1 MLHQFSQPSQNAF
14 ILKIQ
19 DFKSGSIKLI
29 LMNPSVF
36 LIWSANRPFFGKFY
50 TFSQVKPL
58 TVIMLFFALA
68 VWTCFNLFIRFC
80 MRSKVLR
87 RLIKGDSVYLVK
99 NGAINFKAFKRNS
112 LEMEQFRLLL
122 RQKGVFSMF
131 EVDDVRFETNGAITV
146 SEVGKVADSYLLV
159 NNGAIVD
166 SSLFHCGKTRQWVLR
181 HIKHYGY
188 EGPTNLFCM
197 EWTPGKGFYLVAK
210 NGDVKRGSEEIAAE
224 EIAQEVLN

>member
-1 MLHQFSQPSQNAF
+1 MQYFEIAVKLLTGMIG
-14 ILKIQ
+14 IL
-19 DFKSGSIKLI
+19 
-29 LMNPSVF
+29 VF
-36 LIWSANRPFFGKFY
+36 LRIAGKAQMAQLTPLDTVSAFAIGALVGGVLYNPDM
-50 TFSQVKPL
+50 TAL
-58 TVIMLFFALA
+58 HILFALA
-68 VWTCFNLFIRFC
+68 LWTVFNLFIRFC
-80 MRSKVLR
+80 MRSRVLR

-131 EVDDVRFETNGAITV
+131 DIEDVRFETNGSITV
-146 SEVGKVADSYLLV
+146 AEVGKVNESYLLV

-188 EGPTNLFCM
+188 ENPSQLFCM

-210 NGDVKRGSEEIAAE
+210 NGDVKRGSEDIAAE

>member
-1 MLHQFSQPSQNAF
+1 
-14 ILKIQ
+14 
-19 DFKSGSIKLI
+19 
-29 LMNPSVF
+29 
-36 LIWSANRPFFGKFY
+36 
-50 TFSQVKPL
+50 
-58 TVIMLFFALA
+58 
-68 VWTCFNLFIRFC
+68 
-80 MRSKVLR
+80 
-87 RLIKGDSVYLVK
+87 
-99 NGAINFKAFKRNS
+99 
-112 LEMEQFRLLL
+112 
-122 RQKGVFSMF
+122 MF

-166 SSLFHCGKTRQWVLR
+166 STLFHCGKTRQWVLR

>member
-1 MLHQFSQPSQNAF
+1 
-14 ILKIQ
+14 
-19 DFKSGSIKLI
+19 
-29 LMNPSVF
+29 
-36 LIWSANRPFFGKFY
+36 
-50 TFSQVKPL
+50 
-58 TVIMLFFALA
+58 
-68 VWTCFNLFIRFC
+68 
-80 MRSKVLR
+80 MRSRVLR

-99 NGAINFKAFKRNS
+99 GGAINFKAFKRNS

-122 RQKGVFSMF
+122 RQKGMFSMF

-146 SEVGKVADSYLLV
+146 SEVGKVNESYLLV

-188 EGPTNLFCM
+188 ENPSQLFCM

>member
-1 MLHQFSQPSQNAF
+1 MQYFEIAVKLLTGMIG
-14 ILKIQ
+14 IL
-19 DFKSGSIKLI
+19 
-29 LMNPSVF
+29 VF
-36 LIWSANRPFFGKFY
+36 LRIAGKAQMAQLTPLDTVSAF
-50 TFSQVKPL
+50 
-58 TVIMLFFALA
+58 VIGALVGGVLYNPDMTALHILFALA
-68 VWTCFNLFIRFC
+68 VWTSFNLFIRFC

-131 EVDDVRFETNGAITV
+131 DIEDVRFETNGSITV
-146 SEVGKVADSYLLV
+146 AEMGKVNDSYLLV

-188 EGPTNLFCM
+188 ENPSQLFCM